1 MISSLDTPGDYRDV
15 DGKETKQRIYPT
27 PFLQETK
34 DYREVAPGDGC
45 TAEIVDSPT
54 FALPA
59 INKDQYPT
67 LAPSLRN
74 VDQLPAQDNLKAV
87 SEPAITP
94 YFVMDD
100 SALYEQPTWIIPVI
114 PVTSKAPKTRAQDSG
129 AEGYISIICNL
140 LKARVSMLWPR

>member
-1 MISSLDTPGDYRDV
+1 MISSLDTSGDYRDV
-15 DGKETKQRIYPT
+15 D
-27 PFLQETK
+27 
-34 DYREVAPGDGC
+34 
-45 TAEIVDSPT
+45 S
-54 FALPA
+54 
-59 INKDQYPT
+59 
-67 LAPSLRN
+67 
-74 VDQLPAQDNLKAV
+74 QDNLETV

-114 PVTSKAPKTRAQDSG
+114 PVTSKAPKTQDQDSG